1 MQLLRNTRKTDSL
14 RRLQDRVFL
23 ARLGA
28 RTAPFALS
36 RRQLLLGGLGLQAA
50 QLRQP
55 NVVFIVADDLGFGE
69 LGCQGNPQIPTPHI
83 DSIASNGVRFT
94 DGYVSAPFCCPSR
107 AGFLT
112 GRYQTR
118 FGHELNAT
126 GRQNLDPRVGL
137 PAGEKTMG
145 DHLRRLGYATGAFGK
160 WHLGG
165 TAQFHPQRRGFDEFF
180 GFLHEGHFFV
190 PPPYKGVTTRLRSNE
205 PPYDDENFLLRG
217 EKVVEEKE
225 YLTQAFT
232 REALSFIDRN
242 RSRPFFLYLPYNAV
256 HSPMQALT
264 ADMRRFNGIGDE
276 HRQVFAAM
284 LASLDDGVGAVLG
297 KLREHGLEQ
306 DTLVFFI
313 SDNGGPTAEL
323 TSGNGPL
330 RGGKGQ
336 LFEGGI
342 RVPFLAQWRGRIP
355 GGQVVSEPVSSLDIL
370 PTAVAA
376 AGGAPF
382 APGASDGVNLLP
394 LLSKQA
400 SSLGRKNLFWRH
412 GASSALRQG
421 RWKLVKQ
428 RDRGDAND
436 AYRLF
441 DLASDLGE
449 KNDLAAREPAVAR
462 ELLAEW
468 ERINR
473 EMAPALWGTR

>member
-1 MQLLRNTRKTDSL
+1 MLT
-14 RRLQDRVFL
+14 
-23 ARLGA
+23 
-28 RTAPFALS
+28 
-36 RRQLLLGGLGLQAA
+36 RRQLLLSWAA
-50 QLRQP
+50 QARKP
-55 NVVFIVADDLGFGE
+55 NVVFLVADDLGYGE
-69 LGCQGNPQIPTPHI
+69 LACQGNPQIPTPHI
-83 DSIASNGVRFT
+83 DSIAAGGVRFT

-126 GRQNLDPRVGL
+126 GKQNLDPNIGL
-137 PAGEKTMG
+137 PASEQTMG
-145 DHLRRLGYATGAFGK
+145 DHLRKLGYATGIFGK

-165 TAQFHPQRRGFDEFF
+165 TPKFHPQRRGFDEFF

-190 PPPYKGVTTRLRSNE
+190 PPPYKGVTTRLRPNE
-205 PPYDDENFLLRG
+205 PPYDDENFLMRG
-217 EKVVEEKE
+217 ENVVEEKE

-242 RSRPFFLYLPYNAV
+242 QSRPFFLYLPFNAV

-264 ADMRRFNGIGDE
+264 ADMKRFNGIGDE

-284 LASLDDGVGAVLG
+284 LSSLDEAVGAVLG
-297 KLREHGLEQ
+297 RLRRHGLEQ

-336 LFEGGI
+336 LYEGGI

-355 GGQVVSEPVSSLDIL
+355 GGQVVKEPVSALDIL

-376 AGGAPF
+376 AGGAAF
-382 APGASDGVNLLP
+382 SAAAIDGVNLLP
-394 LLSKQA
+394 MLTREAGKLP
-400 SSLGRKNLFWRH
+400 RKNLFWRH
-412 GASSALRQG
+412 GASIALREG
-421 RWKLVKQ
+421 KWKLVKQ
-428 RDRGDAND
+428 RDRND
-436 AYRLF
+436 PGEAYRLYDLST
-441 DLASDLGE
+441 DLAE
-449 KNDLAAREPAVAR
+449 RNDLAAREPAVAR
-462 ELLAEW
+462 ALVGEMQ
-468 ERINR
+468 RINR
-473 EMAPALWGTR
+473 EMQPPLWGRR